1 MTLQAAADHL
11 LALVNLPPGSVN
23 VLPIQA
29 EGRGRLVVWI
39 DSRYIFR
46 ARDLPSSFEGYEVSI
61 ESRPEITPH
70 GVSALSC

>member
-11 LALVNLPPGSVN
+11 LAVVNLPPGSVN
-23 VLPIQA
+23 ILPIPS
-29 EGRGRLVVWI
+29 EDGGRLVVWI
-39 DSRYIFR
+39 DSRYFLR

-70 GVSALSC
+70 GFSALSC